1 MARVLVVHASRHGG
15 TKGIAERVGLVLEK
29 EGHEVE
35 VAPASSM
42 PSVGGRD
49 AVVVGSGVYM
59 GSWLDDGI
67 EFLRANSG
75 VLSSRHVWVFSSGPL
90 PGSTKAKPVADPIEN
105 ALGPAEGPGSGGRR
119 KLQELTDVIAPR
131 DHRVFA
137 GAYDPSDPP
146 KNLAERFVRLMPGSK
161 GILPT
166 GDYRDWADI
175 EAWALEISTQLPA
188 TVAV

>member
-1 MARVLVVHASRHGG
+1 M
-15 TKGIAERVGLVLEK
+15 
-29 EGHEVE
+29 
-35 VAPASSM
+35 
-42 PSVGGRD
+42 
-49 AVVVGSGVYM
+49 
-59 GSWLDDGI
+59 
-67 EFLRANSG
+67 
-75 VLSSRHVWVFSSGPL
+75 
-90 PGSTKAKPVADPIEN
+90 TKAKPVTDPIEN

-166 GDYRDWADI
+166 GDYREWPVI
-175 EAWALEISTQLPA
+175 EAWAREISEQLPTPA
-188 TVAV
+188 PVG